1 MTGYRAFSYDF
12 VKTFPVL
19 SRDFEIEI
27 EMTIYAID
35 RRVSIRNVVIGYR
48 DRPEGSE
55 SKLNTVS
62 DGIRGLMTI
71 GRMFLHHRPLE
82 FFSLLSGILALFAA
96 GFFIPVFLDYLD
108 TGLVR
113 RFPTLIVCS
122 FTMMAALLSFFAGLI
137 LYVIRNQS
145 LQSFEL
151 NRNSVHARFMDLVGK
166 QNGSSGK

>member
-1 MTGYRAFSYDF
+1 
-12 VKTFPVL
+12 
-19 SRDFEIEI
+19 
-27 EMTIYAID
+27 
-35 RRVSIRNVVIGYR
+35 
-48 DRPEGSE
+48 
-55 SKLNTVS
+55 
-62 DGIRGLMTI
+62 MTI